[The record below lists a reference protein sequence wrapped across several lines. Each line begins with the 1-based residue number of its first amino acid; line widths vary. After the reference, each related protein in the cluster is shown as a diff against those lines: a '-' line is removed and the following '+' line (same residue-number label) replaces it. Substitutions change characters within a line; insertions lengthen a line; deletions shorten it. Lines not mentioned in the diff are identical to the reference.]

1 MADGPDPARVNDLP
15 GLAEELGL
23 LRVRAARG
31 TGRPIV
37 SLAELTR
44 RVGLPAT
51 SKSTVHS
58 HATGRTLA
66 PAEAWDAMVIALGAT
81 PDEQRAWAEAWF
93 RVAAS
98 RHGTRPA
105 PAVPEANPGQVRD
118 APASPR
124 AARAITRPRYR
135 AAAVIAVLVLVVG
148 ADLPARTAPPP
159 DTPAARQ
166 VTDLPHH
173 PPFLAKVLNASTGKC
188 LSRNG
193 AFTHPSDSE
202 KVGQGVY
209 QWECDASDNPGH
221 HLVIAPVGTRW
232 QIRSSTR
239 TTLCLAADGAPG
251 DEQHYRQCD
260 TADDRHLWT
269 IQSDAPDSLAIRN
282 HDTGLCLAH
291 QGGDPDVHIQVL
303 QRPCATGDD
312 ARWRIEGYPPL
323 NGGHCPRTSLGL
335 RNHETGQVLPA
346 VMLPSGPTAH
356 GCAVTIE
363 RAGRCLTAEGRWSA
377 CTPGHRWIPGPVGEV
392 DGELWTRLHSATTT
406 SRCLEATPEP
416 RVVPCDEEW
425 DQQWSVEN
433 P

>member
-1 MADGPDPARVNDLP
+1 MADGPDPTRVSDLP

-44 RVGLPAT
+44 RMGLPAT

-66 PAEAWDAMVIALGAT
+66 PAEALDAMVIALGAT

-105 PAVPEANPGQVRD
+105 AAVPGPGREDSPPAAPPAV
-118 APASPR
+118 R
-124 AARAITRPRYR
+124 ARPRYR
-135 AAAVIAVLVLVVG
+135 AAALVVVLVLVVG
-148 ADLPARTAPPP
+148 ADLPARTAPHP
-159 DTPAARQ
+159 DAPAAIQ
-166 VTDLPHH
+166 VVDLPHR
-173 PPFLAKVLNASTGKC
+173 PPFLAKLRNAATGKC

-193 AFTHPSDSE
+193 AFTHPADSE
-202 KVGQGVY
+202 KVGQAVY
-209 QWECDASDNPGH
+209 QWECAASDNPGH

-239 TTLCLAADGAPG
+239 TALCLAADGAPG
-251 DEQHYRQCD
+251 DEQRYRQCD
-260 TADDRHLWT
+260 TADDRYLWT
-269 IQSDAPDSLAIRN
+269 IQGAVPDSMTIRN

-291 QGGDPDVHIQVL
+291 QGGDPDIHIRVL

-312 ARWRIEGYPPL
+312 ARWRIEDYPPL
-323 NGGHCPRTSLGL
+323 NSGHCPRTSLGV
-335 RNHETGQVLPA
+335 RNHESGHVLPV

-363 RAGRCLTAEGRWSA
+363 RSGRCLTADARWSA
-377 CTPGHRWIPGPVGEV
+377 CTPGHRWIPEWVGEV